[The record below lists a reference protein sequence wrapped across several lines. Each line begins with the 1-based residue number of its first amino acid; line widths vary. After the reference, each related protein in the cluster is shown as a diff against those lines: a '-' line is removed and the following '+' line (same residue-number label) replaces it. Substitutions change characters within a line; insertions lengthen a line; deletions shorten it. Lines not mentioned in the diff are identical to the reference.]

1 MKKAL
6 VILSLLCLTFSVN
19 AAEQKQEAYKPQTEV
34 QFKKFDQRQHRDMLF
49 EQRLG
54 LTELQKLKARE
65 IRRNGHEKLIPVL
78 EEIKSK
84 KQEAE
89 MVRRSRMAVQM
100 QEEKLIAIDKELRIL
115 EKKAQDIRRANMKEF
130 ESILTREQKRTLKNM
145 KKEGRKRYH
154 QAHPMMKTPMLKK

>member
-1 MKKAL
+1 MKKTL
-6 VILSLLCLTFSVN
+6 VLLSLLCLTFSVN
-19 AAEQKQEAYKPQTEV
+19 AAEQKQEVYKSQTEI
-34 QFKKFDQRQHRDMLF
+34 QNKRMEQRQHRDMVF

-65 IRRNGHEKLIPVL
+65 IRKNGHESLRPIL

-115 EKKAQDIRRANMKEF
+115 EKKAQDVRRANMKEF

-145 KKEGRKRYH
+145 KKEGRQRYH
-154 QAHPMMKTPMLKK
+154 QAHPMMKVPKIKK

>member
-1 MKKAL
+1 MKKTL
-6 VILSLLCLTFSVN
+6 VLLSLLCLTISVN
-19 AAEQKQEAYKPQTEV
+19 AAEQKQEVYKPQKEI
-34 QFKKFDQRQHRDMLF
+34 QIKKMDYRQHRDMVF

-65 IRRNGHEKLIPVL
+65 IRKNGHENLKPIL

-89 MVRRSRMAVQM
+89 MVRRSRMSVQM
-100 QEEKLIAIDKELRIL
+100 QEEKLIDIDKELRIL

-154 QAHPMMKTPMLKK
+154 QAHPMMKPLIFKK

>member
-1 MKKAL
+1 MKKTL
-6 VILSLLCLTFSVN
+6 VILSLLCFTLSAGAV
-19 AAEQKQEAYKPQTEV
+19 EQKQDA
-34 QFKKFDQRQHRDMLF
+34 FKSQNEIQNKRIEQRMHRDMMF

-65 IRRNGHEKLIPVL
+65 IRKNGHENLKPVL
-78 EEIKSK
+78 EEIKLK

-100 QEEKLIAIDKELRIL
+100 QEEKLIAIDKELKIL
-115 EKKAQDIRRANMKEF
+115 EKKAQDIRRSNMREF

-154 QAHPMMKTPMLKK
+154 QAHPLMKAPMLKK